1 MAVKGLV
8 GAVYADN
15 TAPVSDN
22 IALILNWTLEV
33 EHRKEYTYGPELH
46 AIPIGWYVTAQAY
59 WAVENIETGEVFVR
73 LFIGKGKDLRCLT
86 GYVELPRLQ
95 KTDGIFES
103 EINLNGI
110 GGIKCETKQ

>member
-1 MAVKGLV
+1 M
-8 GAVYADN
+8 
-15 TAPVSDN
+15 
-22 IALILNWTLEV
+22 
-33 EHRKEYTYGPELH
+33 PELLTVSEV
-46 AIPIGWYVTAQAY
+46 AQLMKVTPQTVLRWIYTKRLKAY
-59 WAVENIETGEVFVR
+59 KAGENIETGEVFVR

>member
-8 GAVYADN
+8 GAVYVDDA
-15 TAPVSDN
+15 APFSDN
-22 IALILNWTLEV
+22 IALLFDWVLEA

-46 AIPIGWYVTAQAY
+46 GILNDWQVKAEAY
-59 WAVENIETGEVFVR
+59 WAPETMPQGQYFVR

-103 EINLNGI
+103 DINLNGT
-110 GGIKCETKQ
+110 GGVKCETKQ

>member
-1 MAVKGLV
+1 MQELL
-8 GAVYADN
+8 
-15 TAPVSDN
+15 TVS
-22 IALILNWTLEV
+22 EV
-33 EHRKEYTYGPELH
+33 AQLMKVTPQTVLQWIYTKRLK
-46 AIPIGWYVTAQAY
+46 AY
-59 WAVENIETGEVFVR
+59 KAGENIETGEVFVR

-103 EINLNGI
+103 DINLKGI